1 MPVDVTYS
9 KARSSLASLWD
20 EAVDNR
26 EEIIMHRR
34 GKESVSLIP
43 TAELRSL
50 QETLHLLRSPRNA
63 ARLLAAIRR
72 SEEGLVEAQ
81 TIDELRKEVGLG
93 QKG

>member
-1 MPVDVTYS
+1 MSVDVTYS

-34 GKESVSLIP
+34 GRESISLIP

-63 ARLLAAIRR
+63 SRLLAAIDR
-72 SEEGLVEAQ
+72 SEQDVVEPQ
-81 TIDELRKEVGLG
+81 TIDDLRREVGLG
-93 QKG
+93 

>member
-1 MPVDVTYS
+1 MPVEVTYS

-63 ARLLAAIRR
+63 ARLRAALER
-72 SEEGLVEAQ
+72 SEQGVVEPQ
-81 TIDELRKEVGLG
+81 TIGELRKEVGLG
-93 QKG
+93 QEG

>member
-1 MPVDVTYS
+1 MSVDVTYS

-50 QETLHLLRSPRNA
+50 QETLHLLSSPRNA
-63 ARLLAAIRR
+63 ARLLAAIAR
-72 SEEGLVEAQ
+72 SEQNVVEPQ

-93 QKG
+93 